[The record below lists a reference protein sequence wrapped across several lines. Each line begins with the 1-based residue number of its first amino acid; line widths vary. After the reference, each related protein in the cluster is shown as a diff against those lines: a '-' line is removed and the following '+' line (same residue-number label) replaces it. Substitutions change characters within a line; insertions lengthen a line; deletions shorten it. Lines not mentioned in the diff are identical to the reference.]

1 MLCYDF
7 CTWKHEKGAALLFEE
22 IRIRNKTLEL
32 YKLLSRSDFK
42 GNYEDAYTIE
52 QLFTLL
58 CLDVIVNSKR
68 DLDERLKKMK
78 EKHMLELAKEI
89 IRMVETDDGMS
100 NFSVYNWTSAALKY
114 MTENNKNYNDIHKM
128 STWDLKKEIGKYLEK
143 EE

>member
-1 MLCYDF
+1 M
-7 CTWKHEKGAALLFEE
+7 FEE

-128 STWDLKKEIGKYLEK
+128 STWDLKKEIGQYLEK

>member
-1 MLCYDF
+1 
-7 CTWKHEKGAALLFEE
+7 
-22 IRIRNKTLEL
+22 
-32 YKLLSRSDFK
+32 
-42 GNYEDAYTIE
+42 
-52 QLFTLL
+52 
-58 CLDVIVNSKR
+58 VIVNSKR

-100 NFSVYNWTSAALKY
+100 NFSVYNWTSAVLKY